1 MKDSQEKEWEVTN
14 TPITSY
20 KNRRKL
26 MTQQK
31 LLSKSQS
38 GNTNVTDS
46 TTDGGILSGSGI
58 GNAISASFT
67 KIGGSFA
74 GNQEENNDSGFLNN
88 LAFNKNDEKDLEQ

>member
-1 MKDSQEKEWEVTN
+1 MLQGAQEKEWEVSN

-31 LLSKSQS
+31 LLSKSQGTGAS
-38 GNTNVTDS
+38 ITEESEEAVPTGK
-46 TTDGGILSGSGI
+46 SGI

-74 GNQEENNDSGFLNN
+74 GN
-88 LAFNKNDEKDLEQ
+88 